1 MSAAPHEI
9 SPADRT
15 VGQLVADTIR
25 FYGSRFLPSVAL
37 GLVVAVFNQVAI
49 GSSRDA
55 QGTLLLLASPFFTLG
70 YIGACVLVLGRRPT
84 PRAFLIALVIGICA
98 FLPVGILV
106 WFFVLPALAW
116 LAYAGLTVPA
126 VLDDDLGPR
135 DALNRAGRLSGVD
148 YVHALGTLATLVV
161 VYFLSRSALLFLL
174 HGQADATLRTAAF
187 LADLVL
193 SPIIFL
199 GSAQLYLDQKARL
212 ESGGPRRRRRDARLH
227 HAVEPDR
234 ARRPDTQ
241 VEPGSPARGEP

>member
-135 DALNRAGRLSGVD
+135 DALNRAR
-148 YVHALGTLATLVV
+148 
-161 VYFLSRSALLFLL
+161 
-174 HGQADATLRTAAF
+174 
-187 LADLVL
+187 
-193 SPIIFL
+193 P
-199 GSAQLYLDQKARL
+199 
-212 ESGGPRRRRRDARLH
+212 RDAR
-227 HAVEPDR
+227 D
-234 ARRPDTQ
+234 ARRRLLPQ
-241 VEPGSPARGEP
+241 PLGAALPPARAGGRNPPDGRVPGRPRPLADHLPGLGTAVSRPEGPVRVGRSTTKETRCPSTSC